1 MGTTVGGPRVFSAA
15 TLEAITA
22 SRDSTPP
29 EPATIRGI
37 QAKKKTMSAP
47 V

>member
-1 MGTTVGGPRVFSAA
+1 MVGGPSLFSAA
-15 TLEAITA
+15 TRLAITA

-29 EPATIRGI
+29 EPASSNGTHANR
-37 QAKKKTMSAP
+37 KTMSAP